1 MLRARTSKRA
11 RYGIQFALT
20 LGAVLLS
27 GCGGKPDPNTA
38 VMLIESSPVNLDPR
52 IGLDVQSQR
61 IDMLIF
67 DSLVKKDEH
76 YELQPWLAK
85 SWDQPD
91 PTTYIFHL
99 RSGVRFHNGKP
110 LTSADVK
117 WSLDSMRNGTI
128 ITARAGAFVQVDHV
142 DAPNPL
148 TCIVHLK
155 RPDPFLLWNLSD
167 GALGI
172 VPYGSGKNFWQHPIG
187 TGAYKFISAQQDK
200 DVILARNEDGWQPR
214 PAIPNLRFNVVPD
227 DTTRALELQKG
238 SADAEINALEPDTVH
253 ALRTDHDLVIQSSAG
268 TIVNYINLNLR
279 DPYLRDVR
287 VRQAVA
293 MAINRQ
299 LILSTIWRGQ
309 GRLADDLLPP
319 GHWARTNDIAQCP
332 YDPAK
337 ANALLDAAGYRRG
350 ADGIRFHLQMKIS
363 NTSSPTRLMALVVQ
377 QQLRAV
383 GIAMDVRIYE
393 FGTFFADVTKGAFSM
408 YALRWIGGNESP
420 DIFRLAYATASVP
433 PHGANRGYYINQ
445 ELDRL
450 MVDAAATPD
459 REIAHSD
466 YIQVQQILARDIPTI
481 PLWYQDNIV
490 VHTRRLQNLQVNASG
505 SYDFLKTA
513 TLAR

>member
-1 MLRARTSKRA
+1 MSKRA
-11 RYGIQFALT
+11 RSSIHLT
-20 LGAVLLS
+20 VALGALLLA

-52 IGLDVQSQR
+52 IGVDVQSER

-76 YELQPWLAK
+76 FELHPWLAK
-85 SWDQPD
+85 SWDEPD
-91 PTTYIFHL
+91 PTTYVFHL
-99 RSGVRFHNGKP
+99 QPGVHFHNGKP

-117 WSLDSMRNGTI
+117 WSIDSAHNGTV
-128 ITARAGAFVQVDHV
+128 ITAKSGTFIQIDHV
-142 DAPNPL
+142 DAPDPL
-148 TCIVHLK
+148 TCVVHLK
-155 RPDPFLLWNLSD
+155 CADPFLLWNLSD

-172 VPYGSGKNFWQHPIG
+172 VPFGSGKDFWRHPIG
-187 TGAYKFISAQQDK
+187 TGAYKFVSQQQDK
-200 DVILARNEDGWQPR
+200 DVLLERNENSWQPKPSI
-214 PAIPNLRFNVVPD
+214 PALRFNVVPD

-238 SADAEINALEPDTVH
+238 SADAEINALEPDTIQ
-253 ALRTDHDLVIQSSAG
+253 ALRSNRDLVIQSSPG

-279 DPYLRDVR
+279 DPYLKDVR

-293 MAINRQ
+293 MAINRP
-299 LILSTIWRGQ
+299 LILDTIWRGQ
-309 GRLADDLLPP
+309 ARLADDLLPP
-319 GHWARTNDIAQCP
+319 GHWARTKDIAHYP

-350 ADGIRFHLQMKIS
+350 PDGIRFPLQMKIS

-408 YALRWIGGNESP
+408 YSLRWIGGNESP
-420 DIFRLAYATASVP
+420 DIFRLAYSTASLP
-433 PHGANRGYYINQ
+433 PHGANRGYYINP

-450 MVDAAATPD
+450 MADAAATADQARD
-459 REIAHSD
+459 RAD
-466 YIQVQQILARDIPTI
+466 YVKVQQILARDVPTI
-481 PLWYQDNIV
+481 PLWYQDNVV
-490 VHTRRLQNLQVNASG
+490 VHTRRLQNIKVSASG
-505 SYDFLKTA
+505 SYDFLKSA
-513 TLAR
+513 TLSH